1 MYTHSKQVITAGK
14 ALVEADKAVIM
25 IHGRGARA
33 ESIISLARHLN
44 LGDAAILAPQATNF
58 SWYPYSF
65 LAPEQENQPALD
77 SALEQIDSIV
87 KDLQHQG
94 FSQEK
99 VYFLG
104 FSQGAC
110 LSLEYTARNATKYG
124 GIIAFTGGLIGETLK
139 TQNYKSSFEHTP
151 MLITTGDPDPHVPL
165 TRVEESVSILNTM
178 EAKVDLR
185 IYKGRQ
191 HTISQE
197 EIDLAN
203 QLIFV

>member
-14 ALVEADKAVIM
+14 PLAEADKVVIM

-33 ESIISLARHLN
+33 ENIISLVQHLN
-44 LGDAAILAPQATNF
+44 LSDAAVLAPQATNF

-77 SALEQIDSIV
+77 SALEQIGSII
-87 KDLQHQG
+87 KDLQMQE
-94 FSQEK
+94 FSSEK
-99 VYFLG
+99 IYLLG

-110 LSLEYTARNATKYG
+110 LSLEYAARNAARYG
-124 GIIAFTGGLIGETLK
+124 GIIAFTGGLIGEALNLK
-139 TQNYKSSFEHTP
+139 SYQGDFLQTP
-151 MLITTGDPDPHVPL
+151 VLVTTGDPDMHVPL
-165 TRVEESVSILNTM
+165 TRVEESVAILSNM
-178 EAKVDLR
+178 GAVVNQR
-185 IYKGRQ
+185 VYKRRE

-197 EIDLAN
+197 EIELAN